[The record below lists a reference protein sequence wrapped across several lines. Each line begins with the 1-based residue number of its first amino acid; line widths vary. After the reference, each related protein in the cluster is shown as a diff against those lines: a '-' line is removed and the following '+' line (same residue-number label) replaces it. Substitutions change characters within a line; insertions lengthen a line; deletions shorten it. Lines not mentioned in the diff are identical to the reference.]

1 MADTFFWGSDI
12 ISRATRWLLIN
23 TGTTFNLLLPL
34 LLILLGLA
42 LGQIHSSNYLSCLLL
57 IKFLYFLFSIFVV
70 MTFCNLVV
78 AFFSALGVGGLSS
91 LGMLDRTE
99 QAGTSMLQVKFSC
112 NEKTKGRRFTKSLQ
126 SAATNTENILERA
139 GQASRNLVRQ
149 GGQPGQNVHLIL
161 SSQF

>member
-23 TGTTFNLLLPL
+23 TGTTFNLLVPL

-42 LGQIHSSNYLSCLLL
+42 LGQIHSLDYLSCLLL
-57 IKFLYFLFSIFVV
+57 IIFLYFLFSIFVV

-91 LGMLDRTE
+91 LGLLDRTE
-99 QAGTSMLQVKFSC
+99 QAGTSMLQVKFLY
-112 NEKTKGRRFTKSLQ
+112 NAK
-126 SAATNTENILERA
+126 I
-139 GQASRNLVRQ
+139 
-149 GGQPGQNVHLIL
+149 
-161 SSQF
+161 